1 VRIVVI
7 GGGGHVGL
15 PLGIA
20 LAQAS
25 DQLQVVVQDIN
36 PTAVTLINQGKV
48 PFLERGAEEA
58 LRRVIGKNLTATTE
72 RNALREADVLVV
84 VIGTPVDEY
93 LNPTY
98 RVFETFMEESRPYFR
113 DGQTL
118 ILRSTVYP
126 GTSAKIRDY
135 LERHG
140 IKAHVGY
147 CPERI
152 AEGMAM
158 EELRSLPQ
166 IVSGFDEHA
175 VATARQVFGT
185 LTPDIVE
192 LDPAEAEMAKLFTNS
207 WRYIQFATANQYY
220 MLAQAAGLDFY
231 RIHNAITYKYPRA
244 QGFPKAGFAAGPC
257 LFKDT
262 MMLSSFSGNQY
273 FLGHAAMLVNEGLPQ
288 FVVERLKQQ
297 RELKSQTVGILGMAF
312 KAESDDIRAS
322 LSFKL
327 KKLLN
332 FEASQVLCTD
342 EFVKGPDILPL
353 QEVVDRSDVL
363 ILAAPHRAYRELRT
377 TKPVVDVWN
386 LLPPS
391 GQPGAAR

>member
-1 VRIVVI
+1 VRIAVI

-15 PLGIA
+15 PLSIA

-36 PTAVTLINQGKV
+36 PTAVTLVNQGKV
-48 PFLERGAEEA
+48 PFLERGAEEV
-58 LRRVIGKNLTATTE
+58 LRQVIGKNLTATTD
-72 RNALREADVLVV
+72 RKVLSEADVLVV

-98 RVFETFMEESRPYFR
+98 RVFENFLDDTRPFFR

-126 GTSAKIRDY
+126 GTSAKILEY
-135 LERHG
+135 LKRHK
-140 IKAHVGY
+140 IKTHVAY

-158 EELRSLPQ
+158 EELHSLPQ
-166 IVSGFDEHA
+166 IVSGFDEQA
-175 VATARQVFGT
+175 VATAKKVFGY
-185 LTPDIVE
+185 LTGEIVE
-192 LDPAEAEMAKLFTNS
+192 LAPAEAEMAKLFTNS

-288 FVVERLKQQ
+288 FVVERIKQHRDLKG
-297 RELKSQTVGILGMAF
+297 QTVGILGMAF
-312 KAESDDIRAS
+312 KGESDDIRAS
-322 LSFKL
+322 LSYKL

-332 FEASQVLCTD
+332 FEASEVLCTD

-353 QEVVDRSDVL
+353 QEVLDRSDVL

-377 TKPVVDVWN
+377 KKPVVDVWN
-386 LLPPS
+386 ILPPS
-391 GQPGAAR
+391 SQSSLMR